1 MEKKGTDTE
10 IGKEDDERRT
20 DLILEKISELLK
32 RKENLKKKKIKK
44 KNSPASLRRG
54 IKNIMI

>member
-32 RKENLKKKKIKK
+32 RKENLKK
-44 KNSPASLRRG
+44 
-54 IKNIMI
+54 

>member
-32 RKENLKKKKIKK
+32 RTHKYLAVFTDIYRAYYI
-44 KNSPASLRRG
+44 PGR
-54 IKNIMI
+54 